1 MYQVVEENL
10 MSVGAKDIL
19 IRELKDSLNEQRELN
34 KTLQSALNISNIQV
48 QELTVQVKLL
58 NEQIDYMKRKL
69 FGSSREKMEQQTDGQ
84 LSFNLS
90 DEVDETIEELPAAE
104 EEIAVKKHTRK
115 KKVTFAEKTKNL
127 PVEIREITLPE
138 EEQICPIC
146 GTHLEVIGKE
156 TVRKELEYIPA
167 TLKVVEYVSVHY
179 GCPKCKT
186 DEEKPN
192 IIHTPVPPALLRSY
206 ASPSI
211 VAWVIYSKYVN
222 GMPLYRQEK
231 DWLQYG
237 FELSRA
243 TMANWVIECTDK
255 YLRVLYK
262 FYHRLLLSRE
272 FAMAD
277 ESPIQVLKE
286 EGREA
291 TAKSYMWL
299 FRSGEDDTPPIVLY
313 KYAST
318 RSGDVAKEFLKG
330 FNGYLMA
337 DGYTGYNKVQDIK
350 RCCCFAHIR
359 RYFFDAIPKGK
370 NRDISCPAVQGVE
383 YCDKLFAY
391 ERHFKEKGYSYKQIK
406 NGRLKKEKPVIEAF
420 LSWLEKQ
427 KPIKGSKFATAVT
440 YALNRK
446 EHMMTY
452 LEDGRCSLSNN
463 LSEQKMKSYVI
474 GRKGWLFIDSPEGA
488 EASAIS
494 YSIAETALANGLTV
508 YKYITYVLEK
518 RPTEEMADRKL
529 EKLLPWNDKVF
540 EMCKIER

>member
-1 MYQVVEENL
+1 
-10 MSVGAKDIL
+10 MSVDAKDIL

-90 DEVDETIEELPAAE
+90 DESDETIEELPAAE
-104 EEIAVKKHTRK
+104 EEIVVKKHIRK

-138 EEQICPIC
+138 EEQICSIC

-179 GCPKCKT
+179 GCPKCKI

-192 IIHTPVPPALLRSY
+192 IIHAPVPPALLRSY

-255 YLRVLYK
+255 YLRVLYE
-262 FYHRLLLSRE
+262 FYHKLLLSRE

-318 RSGDVAKEFLKG
+318 RRGDVAKEFLKG

-337 DGYTGYNKVQDIK
+337 DGYTGYNKVQD
-350 RCCCFAHIR
+350 FP
-359 RYFFDAIPKGK
+359 FFFVGFFT
-370 NRDISCPAVQGVE
+370 
-383 YCDKLFAY
+383 L
-391 ERHFKEKGYSYKQIK
+391 
-406 NGRLKKEKPVIEAF
+406 
-420 LSWLEKQ
+420 
-427 KPIKGSKFATAVT
+427 
-440 YALNRK
+440 
-446 EHMMTY
+446 
-452 LEDGRCSLSNN
+452 
-463 LSEQKMKSYVI
+463 
-474 GRKGWLFIDSPEGA
+474 
-488 EASAIS
+488 
-494 YSIAETALANGLTV
+494 
-508 YKYITYVLEK
+508 
-518 RPTEEMADRKL
+518 
-529 EKLLPWNDKVF
+529 
-540 EMCKIER
+540 

>member
-1 MYQVVEENL
+1 
-10 MSVGAKDIL
+10 
-19 IRELKDSLNEQRELN
+19 
-34 KTLQSALNISNIQV
+34 
-48 QELTVQVKLL
+48 
-58 NEQIDYMKRKL
+58 
-69 FGSSREKMEQQTDGQ
+69 
-84 LSFNLS
+84 
-90 DEVDETIEELPAAE
+90 
-104 EEIAVKKHTRK
+104 
-115 KKVTFAEKTKNL
+115 
-127 PVEIREITLPE
+127 
-138 EEQICPIC
+138 
-146 GTHLEVIGKE
+146 
-156 TVRKELEYIPA
+156 
-167 TLKVVEYVSVHY
+167 
-179 GCPKCKT
+179 
-186 DEEKPN
+186 
-192 IIHTPVPPALLRSY
+192 
-206 ASPSI
+206 
-211 VAWVIYSKYVN
+211 
-222 GMPLYRQEK
+222 
-231 DWLQYG
+231 
-237 FELSRA
+237 
-243 TMANWVIECTDK
+243 
-255 YLRVLYK
+255 
-262 FYHRLLLSRE
+262 
-272 FAMAD
+272 
-277 ESPIQVLKE
+277 
-286 EGREA
+286 
-291 TAKSYMWL
+291 MWL

-318 RSGDVAKEFLKG
+318 CSGDVAKEFLKG

-370 NRDISCPAVQGVE
+370 NRDNSCPAVQGVE

-391 ERHFKEKGYSYKQIK
+391 ERNFKEKGYSYKQIK

-474 GRKGWLFIDSPEGA
+474 GRKGWLFSDSPEGA

-494 YSIAETALANGLTV
+494 YSIAETALANGLNV

-518 RPTEEMADRKL
+518 RPTEEMADSEL

-540 EMCKIER
+540 EICKIER

>member
-1 MYQVVEENL
+1 

-34 KTLQSALNISNIQV
+34 KTLRSALNISNIQV
-48 QELTVQVKLL
+48 QELTVHVQVKLL

-90 DEVDETIEELPAAE
+90 DEADETIEELPAAE
-104 EEIAVKKHTRK
+104 EEIVVKKHTRK

-192 IIHTPVPPALLRSY
+192 IIHAPVPPALLRSY

-255 YLRVLYK
+255 YLRVLYE
-262 FYHRLLLSRE
+262 FYHRLLLSRG

-299 FRSGEDDTPPIVLY
+299 FRSGEDDTRPIVLY

-391 ERHFKEKGYSYKQIK
+391 ERHFKEKGYSYKQKK

-420 LSWLEKQ
+420 LSWIEKQ
-427 KPIKGSKFATAVT
+427 NPIKGSKFATAVT

-452 LEDGRCSLSNN
+452 LEDSRCSLSNN

-474 GRKGWLFIDSPEGA
+474 GRKGWLFSDSPEGA

-494 YSIAETALANGLTV
+494 YSIAETALANGLNV

-518 RPTEEMADRKL
+518 RPTEEMADSEL